1 MSEQPTVFLVDDDA
15 SARRSLKF
23 LVESIG
29 LDVETYDCAVDYLES
44 YDPEKPGCLVLDVR
58 MPRMNGLELQ
68 QKLAKSGIRIPIIFV
83 SGHADIGMASRAFRA
98 GAFDFV
104 EKPVNNQELLERIQQ
119 AIERDACW
127 RMEARRDN
135 EVHMRLDRLT
145 PREREVLDLILDG
158 KTIKQLAFHFEISVQ
173 TAAKHRA
180 RILDKMLCQND
191 VELVQ
196 MVNAAKQTGAAG
208 ETAAEE

>member
-1 MSEQPTVFLVDDDA
+1 MSQPTVFLVDDDA

-29 LDVETYDCAVDYLES
+29 LDVETYDSAADYLES

-58 MPRMNGLELQ
+58 MPRMSGLELQ
-68 QKLAKSGIRIPIIFV
+68 QKLATSGIHIPIIFV

-127 RMEARRDN
+127 RKDARHDD

-145 PREREVLDLILDG
+145 PREREVLELILDG
-158 KTIKQLAFHFEISVQ
+158 KTIKQLAFRFEISIQ

-180 RILDKMLCQND
+180 RILDKMRCQND
-191 VELVQ
+191 VELVR
-196 MVNAAKQTGAAG
+196 MVNAAKQTVATG
-208 ETAAEE
+208 EAPAEE